1 MKGEKPIYN
10 KWAFISKMEVKR
22 RFANVIYIVMF
33 LVGIGIFLYPKI
45 SHYINKIRQE
55 NLITQYY
62 EEVENIINYE
72 DEWERAI
79 LYNRELAKS
88 QKTLSLTDFSQKQNL
103 NYHELLN
110 VSGSGVMGVIEIP
123 KIHIK
128 LPIYHGTDEQ
138 VLKNGVGHL
147 QGTSLQT
154 GGKGTHCV
162 LSGHR
167 GLPSAELFTHLD
179 KLLLGDEF
187 SLHILNHVMTYQVD
201 QILTVEPMNIESL
214 YIDMEKDYVTLVT
227 CTPYGI
233 NSHRLLIRGIRI
245 D

>member
-1 MKGEKPIYN
+1 MAKR
-10 KWAFISKMEVKR
+10 KWI
-22 RFANVIYIVMF
+22 NILYIFMF
-33 LVGIGIFLYPKI
+33 LIGIGIFLYPTI
-45 SHYINKIRQE
+45 SNYINKIHQE

-62 EEVENIINYE
+62 KDVEDAFNYE
-72 DEWERAI
+72 EEWEKA
-79 LYNRELAKS
+79 LSYNRELAES
-88 QKTLSLTDFSQKQNL
+88 QKTLSLTEFSQEQDL
-103 NYHELLN
+103 SYSELLN
-110 VSGSGVMGVIEIP
+110 VSGGGVMGVIDIP

-128 LPIYHGTDEQ
+128 LPIYHGTDET
-138 VLKNGVGHL
+138 VLKTGVGHL
-147 QGTSLQT
+147 QGTSLPT

-179 KLLLGDEF
+179 KLILDDEF
-187 SLHILNHVMTYQVD
+187 HLHILNHDMTYRVD
-201 QILTVEPMNIESL
+201 QILTVEPTEIESL

-233 NSHRLLIRGIRI
+233 NSHRLLIRGIRV